1 MKEGSMRIRFFLY
14 GCVAGVL
21 LSALLITIFPR
32 LALYAPH
39 IFARDPF
46 LATLSVEFSKGTIS
60 FEQFRL
66 ISVGESEGLILGK
79 LGKPYDKT
87 SQGKWIYFRDDGWV
101 VTLTFANGRVS
112 FIQDE
117 RVFAL

>member
-1 MKEGSMRIRFFLY
+1 MKKDYMRVRFFLY

-21 LSALLITIFPR
+21 LSALLITLFPR

-39 IFARDPF
+39 VFARDRF
-46 LATLSVEFSKGTIS
+46 LASLSVEFSKGAIT

-66 ISVGESEGLILGK
+66 ISIGESEALILGK